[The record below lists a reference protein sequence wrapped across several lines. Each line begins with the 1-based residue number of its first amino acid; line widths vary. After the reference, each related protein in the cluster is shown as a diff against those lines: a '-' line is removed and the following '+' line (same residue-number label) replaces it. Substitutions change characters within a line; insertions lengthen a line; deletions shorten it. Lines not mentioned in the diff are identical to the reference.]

1 MTTRTR
7 PLPMNALQ
15 PDPAQRIVLARSA
28 GHRAR

>member
-1 MTTRTR
+1 MTTRTQ

-15 PDPAQRIVLARSA
+15 PDPAQRVVPAQSV